1 MRYKKDELT
10 ALERIYDAT
19 AALIQR
25 EDYNKINCSTIINE
39 AKISRSTFYFYFK
52 SKDQVVMHVCDDIFN
67 HIFDHHLAKEKHH
80 DFSKEKPD
88 NLKHMIVHSFYH
100 FSEERD
106 FILAIL
112 NSNASAI
119 FLSRLR
125 KRLKPLV
132 TSLVEKKIIGNN
144 DIPEEIQIHQYINGY
159 TALLQYY
166 LRHGFYLDP
175 EKIRD
180 YYFKFYK

>member
-10 ALERIYDAT
+10 ALDRIYDAT
-19 AALIQR
+19 SSLIQK
-25 EDYNKINCSTIINE
+25 EDYNKINCSTIIKE

-52 SKDQVVMHVCDDIFN
+52 SKDQVVMHVCDDIFDHVFN
-67 HIFDHHLAKEKHH
+67 HHLKREKHH
-80 DFSKEKPD
+80 DFSKDKPD
-88 NLKHMIVHSFYH
+88 NLKNMIVHSFYH

-132 TSLVEKKIIGNN
+132 TSLVEKKVMGNN
-144 DIPEEIQIHQYINGY
+144 DIPEEIKIHQYINGY

-166 LRHGFYLDP
+166 LRHGYHLDP
-175 EKIRD
+175 EKISD
-180 YYFKFYK
+180 YYFKFYQ